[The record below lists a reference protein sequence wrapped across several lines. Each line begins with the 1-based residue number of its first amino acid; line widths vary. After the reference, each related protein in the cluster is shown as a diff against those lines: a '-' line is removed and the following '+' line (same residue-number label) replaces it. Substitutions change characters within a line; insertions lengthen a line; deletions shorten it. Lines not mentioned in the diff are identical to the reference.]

1 MENTLFEINKHKYNI
16 LSLSNKL
23 INTFDINQEIL
34 INNELKKESEFL
46 LSLLNIKQNEMMNQM
61 AINNNMNFINPM
73 MNQNFINNNNQLQQ
87 MIKQQM
93 IQIQAMQ
100 NQQQI
105 QQEII
110 MKQQNEQKLKEKKET
125 IALHFRENSGRIIV
139 VICKMNDKIDD
150 VIKKYRN
157 KSLDRSET
165 IEFIWNS
172 RRLSPNLTV
181 GEEGLTNN
189 SFIFALKKGDVVG

>member
-110 MKQQNEQKLKEKKET
+110 MKQQNEQKLKEKK
-125 IALHFRENSGRIIV
+125 R
-139 VICKMNDKIDD
+139 
-150 VIKKYRN
+150 
-157 KSLDRSET
+157 
-165 IEFIWNS
+165 
-172 RRLSPNLTV
+172 
-181 GEEGLTNN
+181 NN
-189 SFIFALKKGDVVG
+189 SITFS